1 MVRSPPV
8 KIGDAAW
15 METLRDA
22 VTPECDGEVRAVGL
36 LWAVGLE
43 EAINAWA
50 ARRIYNATAYDSA
63 DVGMQHQGLPGMP
76 DASGLAT
83 HVAMAVTDDF
93 VHAFEPKYKVSMLG
107 RVKPPEIKHELGGWP
122 RAGLTVTVAAPEHSS
137 VLGYRVEGRS
147 VVLDTPATG
156 ERHEL
161 TIGVAPH
168 DDEFLSV
175 LTAS

>member
-1 MVRSPPV
+1 M
-8 KIGDAAW
+8 
-15 METLRDA
+15 
-22 VTPECDGEVRAVGL
+22 TPECDGNVRAVGL

-43 EAINAWA
+43 QAINAWTE
-50 ARRIYNATAYDSA
+50 RRIFNAATYDSG
-63 DVGMQHQGLPGMP
+63 DVGMQHQGLQGMP

-83 HVAMAVTDDF
+83 HVALAVTDDF

-107 RVKPPEIKHELGGWP
+107 RVQPPEIKHELGGWP
-122 RAGLTVTVAAPEHSS
+122 RKGLTVTVSGPQDAS
-137 VLGYRVEGRS
+137 VMGYRVEGRQ
-147 VVLDTPATG
+147 VVLEIPATG